1 MSSTSALLSLKE
13 LVPLKLFTP
22 VRGNINI
29 GSMNWHVE
37 SNYSPEWKELRF
49 GTCLKQSISLDL
61 FLFIKRG
68 EKIEYW
74 SLCLKLWVTT
84 LSLWWY
90 RGRLTSFALC
100 SCIKYRDVLQTF
112 RAQGIHCLVGGI
124 FFVLVDPFCLWLFM
138 GKDLPWSYPAIFGGS
153 GHCYWR

>member
-1 MSSTSALLSLKE
+1 MARALTSPFLLI
-13 LVPLKLFTP
+13 F
-22 VRGNINI
+22 
-29 GSMNWHVE
+29 
-37 SNYSPEWKELRF
+37 
-49 GTCLKQSISLDL
+49 

-90 RGRLTSFALC
+90 RGRLTLFALC

-112 RAQGIHCLVGGI
+112 RAQGIHCLVGGY
-124 FFVLVDPFCLWLFM
+124 FFVLVPFCLWLFY
-138 GKDLPWSYPAIFGGS
+138 GKRFAMKLPCNI
-153 GHCYWR
+153 WRERTLFLEVKFYFLCINKHWKFITVEVVRGKIKLLYDF